1 MWANLIFSFRFARK
15 YISEEDKMSTRNTLF
30 SVAAICGGICAT
42 AAIAS
47 DHRDAPYTQLNPMS
61 DIGDSF
67 LFRGAQTGGLT
78 MSFTLNPL
86 SGSGAPGTLGSD
98 EIKLDPKLI
107 YMFKLDTDDDAIA
120 DIVYKVRVHDI
131 EGEAQRQR
139 LELQRA
145 TGDDARSNRWDG
157 EDVGEGFTTA
167 LNHALEITT
176 GTNGE
181 LLFVGPRRDPFFFDF
196 TTVQAPA
203 ALAIK
208 QALAGGDH
216 LPAAPTSIG
225 AFGVS
230 DMTLITLEVPELAD
244 QKLNYWVVVADED
257 GHAVDRM
264 GRAGVQG
271 IFFVDPPVGYNPNR
285 YLPVDRSYETVGA
298 FNDAYNATS
307 PAEGIAKFGDQFK
320 FSFERLEVEEAQ
332 LDDIVDF
339 YSRDMILWNPS
350 EPAGYPNGRSFAEDA
365 IYWTIADVNP
375 FFYADPTS
383 FLPRSSDQD
392 LNLDKFP
399 YAAPSFNQAWKP
411 GVPVRPVAPIYMD

>member
-1 MWANLIFSFRFARK
+1 MNNRNRFFALTAVASGLI
-15 YISEEDKMSTRNTLF
+15 
-30 SVAAICGGICAT
+30 GT
-42 AAIAS
+42 AALAS
-47 DHRDAPYTQLNPMS
+47 DHRDAPYTQLHPMA

-67 LFRGAQTGGLT
+67 VFRGEQTGGLT

-98 EIKLDPKLI
+98 EIRLDPELI

-120 DIVYKVRVHDI
+120 DITYKVRVHDI

-139 LELQRA
+139 VELKRA

-157 EDVGEGFTTA
+157 EDVGSGYTTA
-167 LNHALEITT
+167 LNHALEVTT

-181 LLFVGPRRDPFFFDF
+181 LLFVGPRRDPFFFNF
-196 TTVQAPA
+196 STVQAPA

-230 DMTLITLEVPELAD
+230 DMTLITLEVPGLAD
-244 QKLNYWVVVADED
+244 QALNYWVVVAQED
-257 GHAVDRM
+257 GIAVDRM

-271 IFFVDPPVGYNPNR
+271 IFFVDPPVGYNPDR
-285 YLPVDRSYETVGA
+285 YLPVDPAYPTVGD
-298 FNDAYNATS
+298 FNDAYNAAR
-307 PAEGIAKFGDQFK
+307 PDEGLAKFGDQFR
-320 FSFERLEVEEAQ
+320 FSFERLEVEEDK
-332 LDDIVDF
+332 LDATVDF
-339 YSRDMILWNPS
+339 YAPDMIRWDPA

-392 LNLDKFP
+392 LNLQKFP